1 MKDSAFSAFS
11 GRPPL
16 SRALTI
22 AALLVFCATVGWTAR
37 AAYRDPVW
45 NLDGVLYLSAALSW
59 TVPDPAVRHQ
69 RVYAEFAQVVSPH
82 AFAELTATSPYRKA
96 LKASPV
102 ALETQL
108 RFCSNRPAYVGA
120 VAAAHGLGMNGAYAT
135 RVVSIAAYAAAAL
148 AALLWLIGVG
158 AGPLH
163 YLLAALLFGASPL
176 AEIAGLSDPDMLG
189 TAPFVFAAWLILGR
203 GKTVAGVLVACLA
216 ILSRPDAG
224 YLALCLI
231 VWAALFAPG
240 RRLPLRHAAG
250 LAAAVLA
257 VSIALPAL
265 FGGAQV
271 GVFHRFYFESRLYEP
286 ARMHETISWAGYWA
300 AFQKNL
306 SAKDLYYP
314 SVMSFHL
321 ALTLMAAVAL
331 LSRRDALAR
340 PMLGWWALL
349 WTYAPAHYVLFP
361 DRSDRYFA
369 PVYLMS
375 ALAAIAYAYAP
386 RPAAPDP
393 IAQIPK

>member
-1 MKDSAFSAFS
+1 M
-11 GRPPL
+11 
-16 SRALTI
+16 
-22 AALLVFCATVGWTAR
+22 
-37 AAYRDPVW
+37 
-45 NLDGVLYLSAALSW
+45 
-59 TVPDPAVRHQ
+59 
-69 RVYAEFAQVVSPH
+69 
-82 AFAELTATSPYRKA
+82 
-96 LKASPV
+96 
-102 ALETQL
+102 
-108 RFCSNRPAYVGA
+108 
-120 VAAAHGLGMNGAYAT
+120 
-135 RVVSIAAYAAAAL
+135 
-148 AALLWLIGVG
+148 
-158 AGPLH
+158 
-163 YLLAALLFGASPL
+163 
-176 AEIAGLSDPDMLG
+176 
-189 TAPFVFAAWLILGR
+189 
-203 GKTVAGVLVACLA
+203 
-216 ILSRPDAG
+216 
-224 YLALCLI
+224 
-231 VWAALFAPG
+231 
-240 RRLPLRHAAG
+240 
-250 LAAAVLA
+250 LA

-375 ALAAIAYAYAP
+375 ALAAIAYAFAP

>member
-1 MKDSAFSAFS
+1 VK
-11 GRPPL
+11 L
-16 SRALTI
+16 SRVLT
-22 AALLVFCATVGWTAR
+22 AAAILVFCATVGWTAR
-37 AAYRDPVW
+37 TAYRDPVW

-59 TVPDPAVRHQ
+59 TESDPAVRHR
-69 RVYAEFAQVVSPH
+69 RVYEEFARVVSPH

-108 RFCSNRPAYVGA
+108 RFCTNRPAYVGA

-148 AALLWLIGVG
+148 AALLWLLGVG

-231 VWAALFAPG
+231 VWAALFAPA
-240 RRLPLRHAAG
+240 RRLPLRHAAALG
-250 LAAAVLA
+250 AAVLA

-314 SVMSFHL
+314 SVMAFHL
-321 ALTLMAAVAL
+321 AVTLMAAVAL
-331 LSRRDALAR
+331 VARRDALAR
-340 PMLGWWALL
+340 PMLGWWALI

-375 ALAAIAYAYAP
+375 ALAAIAYAFAP
-386 RPAAPDP
+386 RPAQDP
-393 IAQIPK
+393 VAQIPK